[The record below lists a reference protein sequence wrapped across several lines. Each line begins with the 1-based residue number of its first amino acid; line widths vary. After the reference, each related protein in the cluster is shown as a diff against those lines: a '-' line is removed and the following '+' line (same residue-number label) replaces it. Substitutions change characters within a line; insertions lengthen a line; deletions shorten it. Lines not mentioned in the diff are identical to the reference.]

1 MAITKD
7 LHLDLEMRILLATG
21 RKAERMVR
29 DAVKN
34 ADVDGGSASALQ
46 CECEVLTQDLDI
58 AAFTTPASLR
68 RALATQHG
76 NKYDL
81 ILVSGLCK
89 ADFSRLERELK
100 TPVRLGPRNA
110 YDIAE
115 TLKFADRIEF
125 SARTP
130 ADVLL
135 RMKREEDAKQLLQV
149 LEGRAK
155 DKFSLRGVKIG
166 GNARMKVCA
175 ELVDATLMD
184 NAEIQHRMEYFTG
197 SGADIVDIGVHIGAN
212 PEDVIRAVKAA
223 RSFAPELPIS
233 VDTMEPELILAG
245 IDSGAD
251 MVLSLN
257 SANIAAVG
265 DAIARKDIA
274 AVVVPDTDTN
284 PNAGHSLSTLFTNIN
299 TAREMGIRR
308 IIADPVLDAVGYGIG
323 ESLHRYYLFR
333 LLDKC
338 TPLFFG
344 AGNVTEL
351 IDADSTGVNALLAG
365 IASDIG
371 ADILFTPE
379 YSAKARGSVKELRVA
394 SEMMMLAKARNST
407 PKDLGIDLL
416 IMKEKRSKPVLRIE
430 ADSEVEV
437 IEAKSTKR
445 WRRDPAGSFEIGIC
459 EVGDRRKIYAKHLPS
474 GIQIVGLN
482 AKEVMDTILRRQNM
496 VSLLEHASYLSREL
510 TKAELALYLGRSYEQ
525 DETLFKF

>member
-1 MAITKD
+1 
-7 LHLDLEMRILLATG
+7 MRILLATG
-21 RKAERMVR
+21 RKAEWMVR
-29 DAVKN
+29 DAVKDIN
-34 ADVDGGSASALQ
+34 ADVNGGSDSALQ

-58 AAFTTPASLR
+58 AAFSTPGSLR
-68 RALATQHG
+68 RALVTHTQHGNG

-89 ADFSRLERELK
+89 ADFSHLERELK
-100 TPVRLGPRNA
+100 TPIRLGPRNA

-115 TLKFADRIEF
+115 TLKIADRIEF
-125 SARTP
+125 SARIP

-155 DKFSLRGVKIG
+155 GKFRLRGVKIG
-166 GNARMKVCA
+166 GGTRMKVCA

-184 NAEIQHRMEYFTG
+184 DADIQHRMGYFIEC
-197 SGADIVDIGVHIGAN
+197 GADIVDIGVHIGAN
-212 PEDVIRAVKAA
+212 PEDVRRAVRAA

-233 VDTMEPELILAG
+233 IDTMEPELILAG
-245 IDSGAD
+245 IESGAD

-257 SANIAAVG
+257 SANISAVG
-265 DAIARKDIA
+265 DAIARNDIV
-274 AVVVPDTDTN
+274 AVVVPDTNTN
-284 PNAGHSLSTLFTNIN
+284 TGLKLSTLFTNIN
-299 TAREMGIRR
+299 TAREMGIKRV
-308 IIADPVLDAVGYGIG
+308 IADPVLDAVGYGIG

-351 IDADSTGVNALLAG
+351 MDADSVGVNALLAG

-379 YSAKARGSVKELRVA
+379 YSAKAKGSVKELRVA
-394 SEMMMLAKARNST
+394 SEMMMLSKARNST
-407 PKDLGIDLL
+407 PKDLGLDLL
-416 IMKEKRSKPVLRIE
+416 IMKEKRSKPVLRID
-430 ADSEVEV
+430 ADADVEV
-437 IEAKSTKR
+437 IEAKSAKK
-445 WRRDPAGSFEIGIC
+445 WRLDPAGSFEIGIC
-459 EVGDRRKIYAKHLPS
+459 EVGGRRKIYAKHLPS

-482 AKEVMDTILRRQNM
+482 AKEVMDTILRLKK

-510 TKAELALYLGRSYEQ
+510 MKAELALYLNRGYEQ
-525 DETLFKF
+525 DETLFRY

>member
-1 MAITKD
+1 
-7 LHLDLEMRILLATG
+7 
-21 RKAERMVR
+21 MVR
-29 DAVKN
+29 DAVKDIN
-34 ADVDGGSASALQ
+34 ADVKGGSDSALQ

-58 AAFTTPASLR
+58 AAFSTPGSLR
-68 RALATQHG
+68 RALVTHTQHGNG

-89 ADFSRLERELK
+89 ADFSHLERELK
-100 TPVRLGPRNA
+100 TPIRLGPRNA

-115 TLKFADRIEF
+115 TLKIADRIEF
-125 SARTP
+125 SARIP

-155 DKFSLRGVKIG
+155 GKFRLRV
-166 GNARMKVCA
+166 MD
-175 ELVDATLMD
+175 DAD
-184 NAEIQHRMEYFTG
+184 IQHRMGYFIEC
-197 SGADIVDIGVHIGAN
+197 GADIVDIGVHIGAN
-212 PEDVIRAVKAA
+212 PEDVRRAVRAA

-233 VDTMEPELILAG
+233 VDTMEQELILAG
-245 IDSGAD
+245 IESGAD

-257 SANIAAVG
+257 SANISAVG
-265 DAIARKDIA
+265 DAIARNDIV
-274 AVVVPDTDTN
+274 AVVVPDTNANTN
-284 PNAGHSLSTLFTNIN
+284 TTVGLKLSTLFMNIN
-299 TAREMGIRR
+299 TAREMGIKR

-351 IDADSTGVNALLAG
+351 MDADSTGVNALLAG

-379 YSAKARGSVKELRVA
+379 YSAKAKGSVKELRVA
-394 SEMMMLAKARNST
+394 SEMMMLSKARNST
-407 PKDLGIDLL
+407 PKDLGLDLL

-430 ADSEVEV
+430 ADADAEV
-437 IEAKSTKR
+437 IEAKSAKK
-445 WRRDPAGSFEIGIC
+445 WRLDPAGSFEIGIC
-459 EVGDRRKIYAKHLPS
+459 EVGGRRKIYAKHLPS

-482 AKEVMDTILRRQNM
+482 AKEVMDTILRLKK

-510 TKAELALYLGRSYEQ
+510 MKAELALYLNRGYEQ
-525 DETLFKF
+525 DGTLF